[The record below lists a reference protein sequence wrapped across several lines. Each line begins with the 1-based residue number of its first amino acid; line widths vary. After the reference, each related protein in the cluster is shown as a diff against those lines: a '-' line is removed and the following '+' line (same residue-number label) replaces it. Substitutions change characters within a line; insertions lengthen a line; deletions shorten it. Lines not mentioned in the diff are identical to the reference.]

1 MANQL
6 LLPIVG
12 DVNSSDIELSTK
24 EEAMEAKLRK
34 GMSRN
39 AKLSHW
45 VGDFSKVSD
54 AVCHAT
60 FVAFCFVSLSLA
72 LTHIMP

>member
-1 MANQL
+1 
-6 LLPIVG
+6 
-12 DVNSSDIELSTK
+12 
-24 EEAMEAKLRK
+24 MEAKLRK

-45 VGDFSKVSD
+45 VGDFSKVSN
-54 AVCHAT
+54 VVRHAT